1 MIQSPPK
8 PLFNVVLVEP
18 EIPHNTGNIG
28 RTCVA
33 MNSHLHLVK
42 PLAFSLDE
50 KEVRRA
56 GLDYWQHLQW
66 SQYENFAD
74 WEGKAPQDRCFFFTT
89 KTENSFYEQEFLPGD
104 WFVFG
109 SETRGL
115 SREILDKNKKQLVTI
130 PMPGVVRSLNLSNA
144 VAIAVY
150 EAFRQVQSQGL

>member
-1 MIQSPPK
+1 MIAAPS
-8 PLFNVVLVEP
+8 PLFHVVLVEP

-33 MNSHLHLVK
+33 MNSHLHLVR
-42 PLAFSLDE
+42 PLSFSLDE

-66 SQYENFAD
+66 SEYENFAD
-74 WEGKAPQDRCFFFTT
+74 WESQTLQERCFFFTT
-89 KTENSFYEQEFLPGD
+89 KTEHSFYETEFLPGD
-104 WFVFG
+104 RFVFG

-115 SREILDKNKKQLVTI
+115 SREILDKNQQRLVTI
-130 PMPGVVRSLNLSNA
+130 PMPGAVRSLNLSNA

-150 EAFRQVQSQGL
+150 EAYRQVKNRGI